1 MSTGAI
7 ALFSLVMLLLL
18 IFCGVHLS
26 TSLMFT
32 STVSV
37 FLFTERF
44 STAMNVLSQSA
55 WGGWPI
61 CREPARI
68 STMRPVCCLKECA
81 AG

>member
-32 STVSV
+32 STAVSYTHLRKPQTKDSPV
-37 FLFTERF
+37 QKATEI
-44 STAMNVLSQSA
+44 S
-55 WGGWPI
+55 
-61 CREPARI
+61 CR
-68 STMRPVCCLKECA
+68 
-81 AG
+81 